1 MAIVKTIFTGR
12 SLAAQKPELL
22 AYLQENAADYFDT
35 IEADAN
41 GNISCYVGSTVA
53 LFIGMDGSSTRK
65 VSLANGVYVD
75 TALGSSSDSN
85 TGRTVTFK
93 YGKKTSNGVMLVSN
107 NTKCFETDTG
117 PIVFIITKN
126 EGGDTVII
134 GRIQTGISSGN
145 YVSMFSADIK
155 NDATMFKPITNTS
168 LSGLEPF
175 SRQADISAFTCV
187 GCTSAHYAP
196 KAFFTTFNQ
205 FAQTECDL
213 SLNGKSY
220 ASDGYFALMD

>member
-1 MAIVKTIFTGR
+1 MAIEKTVFTGQT
-12 SLAAQKPELL
+12 LAAQAPELL
-22 AYLQENAADYFDT
+22 AYLQANADNYFDT
-35 IEADAN
+35 IEADAS
-41 GNISCYVGSTVA
+41 GNVSCYVGDTVA
-53 LFIGMDGSSTRK
+53 LFFGMDGTSTRK
-65 VSLANGVYVD
+65 VSLANGVYVETTL
-75 TALGSSSDSN
+75 TANDNN
-85 TGRTVTFK
+85 TGRTVLIK
-93 YGKKTSNGVMLVSN
+93 YAKKTANGIMIVTN
-107 NTKCFETDTG
+107 NTKCLAAGAG
-117 PIVFIITKN
+117 PIVLIITKDEN
-126 EGGDTVII
+126 GDTVII
-134 GRIQTGISSGN
+134 GRIQTGTTNGHYITI
-145 YVSMFSADIK
+145 FSADIK

-175 SRQADISAFTCV
+175 SMQADISAFTCV

>member
-1 MAIVKTIFTGR
+1 MAIEKTVFTGQT
-12 SLAAQKPELL
+12 LAAQAPELL
-22 AYLQENAADYFDT
+22 AYLQENAAGYFDA
-35 IEADAN
+35 IEADAS
-41 GNISCYVGSTVA
+41 GNVSCYVGDTVA
-53 LFIGMDGSSTRK
+53 LFFGMDGTSTRK
-65 VSLANGVYVD
+65 VSLANGVYVETTL
-75 TALGSSSDSN
+75 TANDNN
-85 TGRTVTFK
+85 TGRTVLIK
-93 YGKKTSNGVMLVSN
+93 YAKKTTNGIMIVTN
-107 NTKCFETDTG
+107 DTKCLAAGTG
-117 PIVFIITKN
+117 PIVFIITKDEN
-126 EGGDTVII
+126 GDTMII
-134 GRIQTGISSGN
+134 GRIQTGTSSGN
-145 YVSMFSADIK
+145 YITMFSANIK
-155 NDATMFKPITNTS
+155 NDATMFKPVANTS

>member
-1 MAIVKTIFTGR
+1 MAIVKTIFTGQT
-12 SLAAQKPELL
+12 LAAQKPELL

-35 IEADAN
+35 IEADAS

-53 LFIGMDGSSTRK
+53 LFISMDGTSSRK
-65 VSLANGVYVD
+65 VSLANGVYVE
-75 TALGSSSDSN
+75 TTLGASDSN
-85 TGRTVTFK
+85 TARTVTFK
-93 YGKKTSNGVMLVSN
+93 YAKKTSYGVMLVSN
-107 NTKCFETDTG
+107 NTKCLAASTG
-117 PIVFIITKN
+117 PIVFIITKD
-126 EGGDTVII
+126 ESGDTVII
-134 GRIQTGISSGN
+134 GRIQTGTEGSHYIT
-145 YVSMFSADIK
+145 MFSADIK

-168 LSGLEPF
+168 LSGIEPF
-175 SRQADISAFTCV
+175 SQQANISAFTCV

-205 FAQTECDL
+205 FAHIECDL

>member
-1 MAIVKTIFTGR
+1 MAIEKTVFTGQT
-12 SLAAQKPELL
+12 LAAQAPELL
-22 AYLQENAADYFDT
+22 AYLQANAAGYFDA
-35 IEADAN
+35 IEADAS
-41 GNISCYVGSTVA
+41 GNVSCYVGDTVA
-53 LFIGMDGSSTRK
+53 LFFGMDGTSSRK
-65 VSLANGVYVD
+65 VSLANGVYVETTL
-75 TALGSSSDSN
+75 TANDNN
-85 TGRTVTFK
+85 TARTVLIK
-93 YGKKTSNGVMLVSN
+93 YAKKTTNGIMIVTN
-107 NTKCFETDTG
+107 NTKCLSAGTG
-117 PIVFIITKN
+117 PIVLIITKDEN
-126 EGGDTVII
+126 GDTVII
-134 GRIQTGISSGN
+134 GRIQTGTEGSHYIT
-145 YVSMFSADIK
+145 MFSADIK

-213 SLNGKSY
+213 SFNGRSY

>member
-1 MAIVKTIFTGR
+1 MAIEKTVFTGQT
-12 SLAAQKPELL
+12 LAAQAPELL
-22 AYLQENAADYFDT
+22 AYLQANADDYFDT
-35 IEADAN
+35 IEADAS
-41 GNISCYVGSTVA
+41 GNVSCYVGDTVA
-53 LFIGMDGSSTRK
+53 LFFGMDGTSSRK
-65 VSLANGVYVD
+65 VSLANGVYVETTL
-75 TALGSSSDSN
+75 TANDSN
-85 TGRTVTFK
+85 TARTVLIK
-93 YGKKTSNGVMLVSN
+93 YAKKTTNGIMIITN
-107 NTKCFETDTG
+107 DTKCLSAGAG
-117 PIVFIITKN
+117 PIVLIITKDEN
-126 EGGDTVII
+126 GDTVII
-134 GRIQTGISSGN
+134 GRIQTGKEGSHYIT
-145 YVSMFSADIK
+145 MFSADIK